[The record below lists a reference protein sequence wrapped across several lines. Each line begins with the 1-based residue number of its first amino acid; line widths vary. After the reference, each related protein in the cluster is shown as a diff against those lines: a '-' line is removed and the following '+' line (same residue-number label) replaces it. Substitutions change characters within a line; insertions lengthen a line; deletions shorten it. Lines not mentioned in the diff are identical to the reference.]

1 VPAKAADQA
10 LHELKQRRIDLA
22 NVLRETEQLR
32 TDKVLLQSELSK
44 VCIDAATNAAELKS
58 INSELRRRNIELVEL
73 REQLGTKEKAIDD
86 IRRRLETAERDREEL
101 NTQLARSARDLQQHS
116 DQNSDLRDAR
126 ERVKALCRERDEM
139 RTALAEVR
147 SALQSAEEQRAR
159 EIAHWQTIATNEQ
172 ARVSGLEK
180 EREAFAAKNF
190 PVNRD
195 SEGGFAAHREELD
208 AAKKDAELARQE
220 NAKLQDSLVAAA
232 RDCSALKNEARFA
245 SDLAE
250 KRQVE
255 IDKLGSRI
263 AAHDAQL
270 ADASAVRT
278 QLAHAE
284 RQIASLNAQYD
295 TSRSD
300 AEKARADAAAL
311 QAELARVMEKLRHQ
325 DLELRQARERA
336 VELDRQRTELQ
347 KRVDDP
353 LIPTQLT
360 RISEELTSVNAELG
374 RVRLA
379 LESVTAERNAAR
391 IALTERDA
399 ALRQNA
405 EATVEQERKLGAA
418 HAKIEALLRRLE
430 EFEAKKSAPTAP
442 PEDVSE
448 ADDEDPDADP
458 EERYHQLE
466 SELERM
472 SERLRDIK
480 TERFQL
486 RERLAVKQAE
496 LANAPPNSDGAAK
509 IRSELSALQ
518 RQIEQSQPAAERA
531 RKEYEAL
538 QTKLRAAR
546 PAQQATRIQ
555 TPLVPVV
562 PASKEKQ

>member
-1 VPAKAADQA
+1 
-10 LHELKQRRIDLA
+10 
-22 NVLRETEQLR
+22 
-32 TDKVLLQSELSK
+32 
-44 VCIDAATNAAELKS
+44 
-58 INSELRRRNIELVEL
+58 
-73 REQLGTKEKAIDD
+73 
-86 IRRRLETAERDREEL
+86 
-101 NTQLARSARDLQQHS
+101 
-116 DQNSDLRDAR
+116 
-126 ERVKALCRERDEM
+126 
-139 RTALAEVR
+139 
-147 SALQSAEEQRAR
+147 
-159 EIAHWQTIATNEQ
+159 
-172 ARVSGLEK
+172 
-180 EREAFAAKNF
+180 
-190 PVNRD
+190 
-195 SEGGFAAHREELD
+195 
-208 AAKKDAELARQE
+208 
-220 NAKLQDSLVAAA
+220 
-232 RDCSALKNEARFA
+232 
-245 SDLAE
+245 
-250 KRQVE
+250 
-255 IDKLGSRI
+255 
-263 AAHDAQL
+263 
-270 ADASAVRT
+270 
-278 QLAHAE
+278 
-284 RQIASLNAQYD
+284 
-295 TSRSD
+295 
-300 AEKARADAAAL
+300 
-311 QAELARVMEKLRHQ
+311 
-325 DLELRQARERA
+325 
-336 VELDRQRTELQ
+336 
-347 KRVDDP
+347 
-353 LIPTQLT
+353 
-360 RISEELTSVNAELG
+360 
-374 RVRLA
+374 
-379 LESVTAERNAAR
+379 VTAERNAAR

-448 ADDEDPDADP
+448 ADDEDPDADL

-555 TPLVPVV
+555 TPLLPVV